1 MPAGLRV
8 GLVVLVGVM
17 VVGSIGYVVFF
28 DLSAVDAM
36 YMSLITATTVGFSEI
51 GGPYGPAARVWTAAI
66 LILGMGAALYSAFS
80 GLEYA
85 IETLVG
91 GRRAKRQM
99 SSKIERVSDHIILCG
114 FGRVGRTTY
123 RVLERESAEVVVV
136 DVNHEKVENATLSGA
151 LAIEGNA
158 THDDVLEAAGIGRA
172 RVVIPAVATDTDNLV
187 ITLSAKARNP
197 DVLVV
202 ARAIDEETE
211 SKLFRAGADRVVAP
225 QLVGGERLATLAL
238 NPNLAEFIDLVV
250 SGRTV
255 EFRVEEIIVAEDS
268 EIAGR
273 SLRDIDLRNRAGAL
287 VLAVGNLPDR
297 LELNPS
303 PGHVFSPGQLVIGVG
318 TEEQLDRLRAMA
330 E

>member
-1 MPAGLRV
+1 
-8 GLVVLVGVM
+8 VVLVGVM

-28 DLSAVDAM
+28 DLSPVDAI

-51 GGPYGPAARVWTAAI
+51 GGPYGTAARVWTAAI

-85 IETLVG
+85 IEALVG
-91 GRRAKRQM
+91 GQRAKRQM
-99 SSKIERVSDHIILCG
+99 YNKIDRMSGHIILCG
-114 FGRVGRTTY
+114 FGRVGRTVH
-123 RVLERESAEVVVV
+123 RVLQREGAPVVVV
-136 DVNHEKVENATLSGA
+136 DINHEKVENAALSGA

-158 THDDVLEAAGIGRA
+158 THDDVLEAAGIDRA
-172 RVVIPAVATDTDNLV
+172 SVVIPAVASDSDNLV

-197 DVLVV
+197 ELLVV

-211 SKLFRAGADRVVAP
+211 SKLFHAGADRVVAP

-255 EFRVEEIIVAEDS
+255 EFRVEEITVGENSGIID
-268 EIAGR
+268 R

-287 VLAVGNLPDR
+287 VLAIGDQADR

-303 PGHVFSPGQLVIGVG
+303 PAHVFSTGQLIIGVG
-318 TEEQLDRLRAMA
+318 TEEQLARLRAMA